1 MKSIKALLALAV
13 LGAASTAV
21 AQNSDG
27 RSYIY
32 SGGILVLPDDRQ
44 ENSDESFGAMF
55 GYGIPL
61 VDMDLPFVGNNIDL
75 EFTGYY
81 NSLKNE
87 TADDRDYQ
95 KGLMVDA
102 IYRFSR
108 ENMIDLLGFTPYVL
122 AGIGG
127 VQEDI
132 ADDSEVFFA
141 AQLGAGVRHFLNDH
155 GTAVRGDVRLM
166 EVFDDSYLD
175 VRFNLGLEVPLT
187 SKGAGDADRDGVVD
201 TLDRCPN
208 TPAGVAV
215 TLEGCE
221 ADDDFDGV
229 VNSID
234 QCPRT
239 PNGVPVDATGC
250 SADSDLDGVLD
261 AYDECPD
268 SAEGAQVNARG
279 CEVGG
284 DADEDGVGDSID
296 RCPGTGEGIVVDAEG
311 CAIKQTF
318 SLEGVKFEF
327 ASANLTPNAKVVLQD
342 VVDTL
347 AGQPSMEV
355 QIAGHTDSKGLAAY
369 NVRLSEERAMS
380 VKDFMIEN
388 GIEDDRLTAI
398 GFGES
403 QPIAD
408 NETEEGRELNRRV
421 EFSVI
426 SE

>member
-187 SKGAGDADRDGVVD
+187 SKGAGDADRD
-201 TLDRCPN
+201 
-208 TPAGVAV
+208 A
-215 TLEGCE
+215 
-221 ADDDFDGV
+221 
-229 VNSID
+229 
-234 QCPRT
+234 
-239 PNGVPVDATGC
+239 
-250 SADSDLDGVLD
+250 
-261 AYDECPD
+261 
-268 SAEGAQVNARG
+268 
-279 CEVGG
+279 
-284 DADEDGVGDSID
+284 
-296 RCPGTGEGIVVDAEG
+296 
-311 CAIKQTF
+311 
-318 SLEGVKFEF
+318 
-327 ASANLTPNAKVVLQD
+327 
-342 VVDTL
+342 
-347 AGQPSMEV
+347 
-355 QIAGHTDSKGLAAY
+355 
-369 NVRLSEERAMS
+369 
-380 VKDFMIEN
+380 
-388 GIEDDRLTAI
+388 
-398 GFGES
+398 
-403 QPIAD
+403 
-408 NETEEGRELNRRV
+408 
-421 EFSVI
+421 
-426 SE
+426 